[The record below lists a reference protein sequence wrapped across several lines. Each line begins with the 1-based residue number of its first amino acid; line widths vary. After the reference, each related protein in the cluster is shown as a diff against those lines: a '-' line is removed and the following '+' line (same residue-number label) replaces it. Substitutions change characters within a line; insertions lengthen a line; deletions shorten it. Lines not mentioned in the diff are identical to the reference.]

1 MSNSQKNFMS
11 IRSKLLAAVAMLL
24 VASFMVVSS
33 TYAWFTLS
41 TAPEV
46 TGITT
51 QVGANGNLE
60 IALATDITVLPGN
73 LNGATNPSMTEK
85 NITWG
90 NIINLADDYYGLD
103 TISLKPSLLSF
114 SEGKLNL
121 NQPLK
126 TPVYGS
132 DGRVSSIET
141 NGFFGS
147 KNTGGQG
154 FVMQGEDG
162 GYGVRALGTVSS
174 MTEQQLQYT
183 SALTALNAKL
193 NAANGYA
200 YTSVTKAYGTNN
212 QIGGGLVSLI
222 LKGALNKTSTFTVDE
237 LGCLLAMINELKQA
251 PAALKEA
258 VKNFMVLA
266 IAKKAEAQSD
276 IEFKAIMGVFEDEW
290 DDIYTQLGQ
299 SGFDGK
305 ITLEGITDGYVE
317 LSAELAGKLN
327 TIVTTINKIS
337 TDVATAESEYNEA
350 VAKGDGFI
358 EWTDVTAVLTPL
370 MDIDKIKVN
379 GETYQWISDAKN
391 ASAKEEKDRTEQ
403 EKALASAF
411 GEWALAATRGVEI
424 EMTGISETD
433 GKSSGVYADIA
444 SVTKNVDINFTPKV
458 TVSYSGFNLQNVDI
472 PVRMFT
478 NIQNILA
485 LNAITMPKPSDRG
498 GDTNAVITD
507 TYAYVLD
514 FVFRTNAKDSYLQ
527 LQTNGVDR
535 IYANNTSSPAT
546 MGGGSYMS
554 IETSTDF
561 GETSVRSLMD
571 NIRLVFVNTKDG
583 TVLAGGKLNTTA
595 PTSSSTVTAPIE
607 LYHVSVEGDEFTWGE
622 KMDADMNT
630 ETDAKVNEQNIVA
643 LGQNEATYISVFVYL
658 DGTSIENADVPATSE
673 LEVKMNLQ
681 FASSAELKPMDYS
694 GSFETTNP

>member
-51 QVGANGNLE
+51 QIGANGNLE

-73 LNGATNPSMTEK
+73 LNGAANVDTTEK

-90 NIINLADDYYGLD
+90 NIVDLADNYGLE
-103 TISLKPSLLSF
+103 TISLKPSLLAF
-114 SEGKLNL
+114 SAGKLNL
-121 NQPLK
+121 DQPLK

-147 KNTGGQG
+147 KNTAGNG
-154 FVMQGEDG
+154 FVMQGETG

-183 SALTALNAKL
+183 AAATALKVNL
-193 NAANGYA
+193 STANGYA

-212 QIGGGLVSLI
+212 QIGGALVSLI
-222 LKGALNKTSTFTVDE
+222 LKGALSDTSTFTVDE

-251 PAALKEA
+251 PTELKKA
-258 VKNFMVLA
+258 VKNFLILA
-266 IAKKAEAQSD
+266 IAKTAEEETDAN
-276 IEFKAIMGVFEDEW
+276 FNLIMSAFESKWET
-290 DDIYTQLGQ
+290 IYGQLGED
-299 SGFDGK
+299 GFTGT
-305 ITLEGITDGYVE
+305 ITIDGITGMSDVTVTIE
-317 LSAELAGKLN
+317 SELANKLN
-327 TIVTTINKIS
+327 TIVTTIDKIS
-337 TDVATAESEYNEA
+337 DDVTTAEDAYNTAIAADSITWSEY
-350 VAKGDGFI
+350 VAKI
-358 EWTDVTAVLTPL
+358 LTPL
-370 MDIDKIKVN
+370 MDINKILIN
-379 GETYQWISDAKN
+379 GKNYAWIRDAMAADSESDDPA
-391 ASAKEEKDRTEQ
+391 
-403 EKALASAF
+403 EKALAEEFGNWAF
-411 GEWALAATRGVEI
+411 KATQGVAI
-424 EMTGISETD
+424 EMTGAIEGQT
-433 GKSSGVYADIA
+433 SSGVYADIA

-458 TVSYSGFNLQNVDI
+458 TVSYAGFNLKDQDI

-478 NIQNILA
+478 NLSDILA
-485 LNAITMPKPSDRG
+485 LDAIPMDKPEGREG
-498 GDTNAVITD
+498 GDENAVITD

-527 LQTNGVDR
+527 LQTNAVDR
-535 IYANNTSSPAT
+535 IYADNTSSPAT

-607 LYHVSVEGDEFTWGE
+607 LYNVSVDGTEFTWGE

-630 ETDAKVNEQNIVA
+630 DTDDNVNQQNIVS

-658 DGTSIENADVPATSE
+658 DGSSIENADVPATSD
-673 LEVKMNLQ
+673 LQVKMNLQ